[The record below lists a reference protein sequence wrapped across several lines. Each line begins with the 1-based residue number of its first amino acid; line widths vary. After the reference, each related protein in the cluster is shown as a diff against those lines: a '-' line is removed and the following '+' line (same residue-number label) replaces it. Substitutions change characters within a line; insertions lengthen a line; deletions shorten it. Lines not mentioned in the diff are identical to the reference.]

1 MQKGEPTWEELRQFG
16 AGWWIDNINILKRTM
31 EKVGGKRCQ
40 PMTMFFN
47 TKQLNYTVNLEIFT
61 KILEAIGTRGKA
73 NVNKTLMKIFH
84 YNTKM

>member
-40 PMTMFFN
+40 PTAMFFN

-61 KILEAIGTRGKA
+61 VIYFCEFESKSYRLFFT
-73 NVNKTLMKIFH
+73 F
-84 YNTKM
+84 